1 MVRIFLTGYMGAGKT
16 TLGKAF
22 ARKMNVPFVDLD
34 WYIEERFHKTVG
46 ELFTERGET
55 GFRELERNMLHEV
68 AEFENVVISTGGG
81 APCFFDNMEFMN
93 RVGKTVFLDVHPD
106 VLFRRLR
113 IAKQQRPI
121 LQGKEDDELKA
132 FIIRALEQRAPFLHA
147 GAIYFQCRRTGRSL
161 ADRNSRATI
170 AGIVGTISYF
180 TFTSHV
186 NHMVSPFSFYLL
198 FIFLGSLFCS
208 FSQYLYLGA
217 RYEIFSIDY

>member
-93 RVGKTVFLDVHPD
+93 RVGKTVFL
-106 VLFRRLR
+106 
-113 IAKQQRPI
+113 
-121 LQGKEDDELKA
+121 E
-132 FIIRALEQRAPFLHA
+132 FIPMCCSD
-147 GAIYFQCRRTGRSL
+147 GC
-161 ADRNSRATI
+161 
-170 AGIVGTISYF
+170 
-180 TFTSHV
+180 
-186 NHMVSPFSFYLL
+186 VSPSNSVPYF
-198 FIFLGSLFCS
+198 
-208 FSQYLYLGA
+208 
-217 RYEIFSIDY
+217 REKRMMN

>member
-81 APCFFDNMEFMN
+81 APCFLYKMDCMK
-93 RVGKTVFLDVHPD
+93 RVGKTVFLEVHPD

-132 FIIRALEQRAPFLHA
+132 FIIRALEQRAPFYTQA
-147 GAIYFQCRRTGRSL
+147 QYIFN
-161 ADRNSRATI
+161 ADELEDRWQIETAVQRLQE
-170 AGIVGTISYF
+170 
-180 TFTSHV
+180 
-186 NHMVSPFSFYLL
+186 LL
-198 FIFLGSLFCS
+198 GL
-208 FSQYLYLGA
+208 
-217 RYEIFSIDY
+217 

>member
-22 ARKMNVPFVDLD
+22 ARRMDISFIDLD

-113 IAKQQRPI
+113 VAKQQRPI
-121 LQGKEDDELKA
+121 LQGKEDDELKV
-132 FIIRALEQRAPFLHA
+132 FIVQALEKRALFYHQAQYVFNADELEDRWQIETSVQRL
-147 GAIYFQCRRTGRSL
+147 QQ
-161 ADRNSRATI
+161 
-170 AGIVGTISYF
+170 
-180 TFTSHV
+180 
-186 NHMVSPFSFYLL
+186 LL
-198 FIFLGSLFCS
+198 GL
-208 FSQYLYLGA
+208 
-217 RYEIFSIDY
+217 

>member
-22 ARKMNVPFVDLD
+22 ARQMDIPFVDLD

-81 APCFFDNMEFMN
+81 APCFFDNMDFMN
-93 RVGKTVFLDVHPD
+93 RTGKTVFLDVHPD

-113 IAKQQRPI
+113 VAKQ
-121 LQGKEDDELKA
+121 QGKEDDELKA
-132 FIIRALEQRAPFLHA
+132 FIVQALEKRAPFYHQA
-147 GAIYFQCRRTGRSL
+147 QYIFN
-161 ADRNSRATI
+161 ADELEDRWQI
-170 AGIVGTISYF
+170 E
-180 TFTSHV
+180 TSV
-186 NHMVSPFSFYLL
+186 QRLQQLL
-198 FIFLGSLFCS
+198 GL
-208 FSQYLYLGA
+208 
-217 RYEIFSIDY
+217 

>member
-55 GFRELERNMLHEV
+55 GFRELERNMLH
-68 AEFENVVISTGGG
+68 ENVVISTGGG

-132 FIIRALEQRAPFLHA
+132 FIIRALEQRAPFYTQA
-147 GAIYFQCRRTGRSL
+147 QYIFN
-161 ADRNSRATI
+161 ADELEDRWQIETAVQRLQE
-170 AGIVGTISYF
+170 
-180 TFTSHV
+180 
-186 NHMVSPFSFYLL
+186 LL
-198 FIFLGSLFCS
+198 GL
-208 FSQYLYLGA
+208 
-217 RYEIFSIDY
+217 

>member
-22 ARKMNVPFVDLD
+22 ARKMDIPFIDLD

-68 AEFENVVISTGGG
+68 AEFENVIISTGGG

-93 RVGKTVFLDVHPD
+93 RVGKTVFLNVHPD
-106 VLFRRLR
+106 VLFHRLR

-121 LQGKEDDELKA
+121 LQGKEDDELKT
-132 FIIRALEQRAPFLHA
+132 FIVQALEKRAPFYMQAKYIFDADELEDRCQ
-147 GAIYFQCRRTGRSL
+147 IEDSVQSL
-161 ADRNSRATI
+161 QT
-170 AGIVGTISYF
+170 
-180 TFTSHV
+180 
-186 NHMVSPFSFYLL
+186 LL
-198 FIFLGSLFCS
+198 GL
-208 FSQYLYLGA
+208 
-217 RYEIFSIDY
+217 

>member
-93 RVGKTVFLDVHPD
+93 RVGKTVFLDVHPMCCSD
-106 VLFRRLR
+106 
-113 IAKQQRPI
+113 
-121 LQGKEDDELKA
+121 G
-132 FIIRALEQRAPFLHA
+132 
-147 GAIYFQCRRTGRSL
+147 C
-161 ADRNSRATI
+161 
-170 AGIVGTISYF
+170 
-180 TFTSHV
+180 
-186 NHMVSPFSFYLL
+186 VSPSNSVPYF
-198 FIFLGSLFCS
+198 
-208 FSQYLYLGA
+208 
-217 RYEIFSIDY
+217 REKRMMN